1 MIDAPVDVLWSLT
14 ADVQRWPDLTPT
26 MTRVTRLDDGP
37 LRVGSRAR
45 IKQPGQAE
53 AVWTVTELTEGRG
66 FSWQTRL
73 LGLTM
78 IGSHRLAPVGD
89 GCRNTLGIE
98 VHGRGAGMFWLVF
111 GALMRRAVR
120 TENRGFR
127 DAALRVCGK
136 AQEGADHRHA

>member
-1 MIDAPVDVLWSLT
+1 MRWEDSLVIDAPVDVLWALT

-26 MTRVTRLDDGP
+26 MTRVTRLDGGP

-53 AVWTVTELTEGRG
+53 AVWTVTDLTEGRG
-66 FSWQTRL
+66 FSWQTSL

-78 IGSHRLAPVGD
+78 IGSHRLEPVAA

-98 VHGRGAGMFWLVF
+98 VHGRGARVFWLLF

-127 DAALRVCGK
+127 DAAVR
-136 AQEGADHRHA
+136 GAA